1 MELFLHTPGREH
13 PELIEIEPA
22 AAVRELLMVGT
33 EPNGSVWIEEVDEV
47 VDLDKT
53 LEEAGIRHRH
63 HVHRGRC
70 HRVEV
75 AVRFNGQR
83 KEHPYGPGTT
93 IKTVYQWASGPHGFA
108 LSPDQAAKHVL
119 AVPGAD
125 QFLES
130 GVHIGSLVSA
140 ESCEVILD
148 LLPRDRFEG

>member
-13 PELIEIEPA
+13 PELIEIEA
-22 AAVRELLMVGT
+22 TAVVRELLVDT
-33 EPNGSVWIEEVDEV
+33 EPDGSVWIEEVDDV
-47 VDLDKT
+47 VDRDMT

-63 HVHRGRC
+63 HIHRGRC

-75 AVRFNGQR
+75 LVRFNGPR
-83 KEHPYGPGTT
+83 KEHHYGPGTT
-93 IKTVYQWASGPHGFA
+93 IKTVYQWASGLHGFA

-125 QFLES
+125 TFLES

-148 LLPRDRFEG
+148 LLPRDRFAG